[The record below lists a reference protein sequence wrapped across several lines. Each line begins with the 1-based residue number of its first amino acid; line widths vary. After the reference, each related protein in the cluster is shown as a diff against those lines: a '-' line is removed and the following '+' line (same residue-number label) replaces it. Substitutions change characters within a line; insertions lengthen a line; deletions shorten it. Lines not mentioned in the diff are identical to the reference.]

1 MMKGVPKKE
10 CIKQNALHCNKIAS
24 KNTRT
29 SKATN
34 KTQGQKKQLKE
45 KIESIAQ
52 NRCCIS

>member
-1 MMKGVPKKE
+1 MKGVPKKE